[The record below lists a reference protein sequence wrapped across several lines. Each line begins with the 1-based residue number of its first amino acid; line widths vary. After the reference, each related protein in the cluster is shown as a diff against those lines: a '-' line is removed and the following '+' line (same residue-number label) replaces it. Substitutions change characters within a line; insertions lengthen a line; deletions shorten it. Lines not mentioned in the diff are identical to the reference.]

1 MTNETAVLAL
11 LHLMLSIICFVDE
24 FNQKCSALKG
34 LREISQR
41 NKWKLNSFI
50 LWVVHSIK
58 HWFPVFYCE
67 DKIFMD
73 TKFLFF
79 KKKLHVGAIKDLH
92 YLFLGPPPTPPQKKI
107 L

>member
-41 NKWKLNSFI
+41 NK
-50 LWVVHSIK
+50 
-58 HWFPVFYCE
+58 
-67 DKIFMD
+67 
-73 TKFLFF
+73 
-79 KKKLHVGAIKDLH
+79 
-92 YLFLGPPPTPPQKKI
+92 
-107 L
+107 